1 VTLWTPVNI
10 TDGTLDLWFD
20 ANNYGSLALSGSNVN
35 SWTDLANSVVMTTT
49 GTTPTYS
56 ASLLNGLPGIV
67 FPSSGGGGFKNT
79 STTHGNFSGPLS
91 VFAVLTITTAGQGEP
106 VFSMN
111 TPGNGL
117 AFQFA
122 GSASPQAIQIN
133 QYGAGGSSSTQT
145 LAVNT
150 PAIAEWV
157 APGISGGS
165 WGPVQPYITGTA
177 GGVISALSTSGITT
191 QSGVEIGTNVYTDQ
205 FTGDMHEQVILNTQA
220 STNSRQLIEGYLA
233 WKWGLQAGLPGGH
246 PYQFAAPTVS
256 VTNPFVNVWLPG

>member
-1 VTLWTPVNI
+1 MTLWTLANL
-10 TDGTLDLWFD
+10 TDGSLDLWFD
-20 ANNYGSLALSGSNVN
+20 ANNAGSLSLSGSNVN
-35 SWTDLANSVVMTTT
+35 SWTDLANSVVMTST

-79 STTHGNFSGPLS
+79 STAHGNFSGSLS
-91 VFAVLTITTAGQGEP
+91 VFAVLTITTAGHGEP

-122 GSASPQAIQIN
+122 GTASPQAIQIN
-133 QYGAGGSSSTQT
+133 QYGGPGSNSTQT

-157 APGISGGS
+157 APGISGGN
-165 WGPVQPYITGTA
+165 WGPVQPYINGTA

-205 FTGDMHEQVILNTQA
+205 FTGNMHEQVILNTQA
-220 STNSRQLIEGYLA
+220 STTSRQLIEGYLA
-233 WKWGLQAGLPGGH
+233 WKWGLQAQLPGDH
-246 PYQFAAPTVS
+246 PYAFAAPAAGTTGTS
-256 VTNPFVNVWLPG
+256 YLMTSQ